1 MSIDSASQF
10 QDGGR
15 LAGQADVAIVV
26 DSACCLTPDLIRRWN
41 ITLVPHE
48 LLINGRSYRDGV
60 DISPGEFYKILRDS
74 RVVPTTAAPRPQEF
88 LDGMLAAGELAN
100 NILCVTVSANFSVA
114 NRSALAAVETVGE
127 RLPHCRIKVIDSQ
140 AAAAALGLIA
150 LAAARWAHEDCGLD
164 QIAARLD
171 RLIPRVNLLAF
182 LDSFDYLNRSGRVGK
197 IKAWTGSLLG
207 VRPLTE
213 LQGGEARLL
222 ERPRSRLRAMD
233 RLVAIMK
240 QRVGGAPVVVNI
252 MEAGSA
258 EDALVME
265 RRIQDEINCQEMF
278 ISQFTPVMGAHTG
291 PGLLG
296 VAFHAIEG
304 EWNHESDMESN
315 QAV

>member
-1 MSIDSASQF
+1 MSTDCAAQF

-15 LAGQADVAIVV
+15 LAGQPDVAIVV

-48 LLINGRSYRDGV
+48 LVIDGRSYRDGV
-60 DISPGEFYKILRDS
+60 DISPGEFYKMLRDS

-88 LDGMLAAGELAN
+88 LDGMLAAGELAS
-100 NILCVTVSANFSVA
+100 NILCITVSANFSVA
-114 NRSALAAVETVGE
+114 NRSARAAVETA
-127 RLPHCRIKVIDSQ
+127 RDSLPHCRIKVIDSQ
-140 AAAAALGLIA
+140 AAAGALGLIA
-150 LAAARWAHEDCGLD
+150 LAAARWAHDGYALEH
-164 QIAARLD
+164 IAARLD

-240 QRVGGAPVVVNI
+240 QRVGRAPVVVNI

-258 EDALVME
+258 EDALAME

-304 EWNHESDMESN
+304 EWNHDSDMESN
-315 QAV
+315 QVV